1 MRFFVLI
8 ALKSIQIF
16 ANMKGVVE
24 YCANEIWQ
32 AGSFWQKHL
41 GLIRDN
47 EPKVHTSSS
56 DDKAIRA
63 NVIYPQTSP

>member
-24 YCANEIWQ
+24 YCANDIWQ
-32 AGSFWQKHL
+32 AGLFWQKHL
-41 GLIRDN
+41 GLIWEN

-56 DDKAIRA
+56 DDKAIHVD
-63 NVIYPQTSP
+63 VIYPQT